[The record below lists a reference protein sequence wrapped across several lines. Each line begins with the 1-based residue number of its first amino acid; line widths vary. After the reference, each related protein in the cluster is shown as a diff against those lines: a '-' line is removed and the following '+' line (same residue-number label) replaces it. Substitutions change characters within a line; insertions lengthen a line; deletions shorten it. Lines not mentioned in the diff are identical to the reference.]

1 MSEEITPAA
10 ESDEAERRR
19 QFEFYESY
27 IPKAEAA
34 DAASAFLDVLNERAQ
49 NLRYMTLFS
58 GAVFTFTT
66 AFFVSQPSMANSI
79 PPIIAVGL
87 MVSSIL
93 SLLAAFAFG
102 FAVIVVSSAKFELAT
117 VKYNTIVS
125 LLLNQRRSEFDQLV
139 RTHLDRAN
147 RATPLTLC
155 GFIFVVSALA
165 LSFYAFVSFVVG
177 TW

>member
-1 MSEEITPAA
+1 MSEENNPKV

-19 QFEFYESY
+19 QIEFYESY

-34 DAASAFLDVLNERAQ
+34 EAASAFLDILNERSQ
-49 NLRYMTLFS
+49 NLRYMTLFC

-66 AFFVSQPSMANSI
+66 AFFVSQPNMATSI
-79 PPIIAVGL
+79 PQVIAVGL
-87 MVSSIL
+87 MISSVL
-93 SLLAAFAFG
+93 SLLATFAFG
-102 FAVIVVSSAKFELAT
+102 FAVIVVSGAKFDLT
-117 VKYNTIVS
+117 SVKYNTIVS
-125 LLLNQRRSEFDQLV
+125 LLMNQRRSEFDQMV

-155 GFIFVVSALA
+155 GFIFIVGALA